1 MYIDI
6 RRGCSKK
13 NHTLLLV
20 KNDVP
25 QPREVTAEG
34 GMGLSGDDAAGN
46 PKMLLPTAEDVVT
59 GRKMLLPQADG
70 A

>member
-1 MYIDI
+1 MCWIWRI
-6 RRGCSKK
+6 CVCKFRFF
-13 NHTLLLV
+13 LLV